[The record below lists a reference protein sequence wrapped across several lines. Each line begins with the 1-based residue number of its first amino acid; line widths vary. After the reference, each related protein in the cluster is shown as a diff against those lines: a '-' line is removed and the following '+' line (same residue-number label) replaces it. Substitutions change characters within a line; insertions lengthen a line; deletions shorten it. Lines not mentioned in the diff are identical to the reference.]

1 MSTSPGGHGA
11 PGLELSALEEAI
23 GYRFRDHALLLEALT
38 HKSYHYE
45 HPEVAPVHNER
56 LEFLGD
62 SVLGLS
68 VASYLY
74 QLEGGRTE
82 AVMSKIKSYVVKRGV
97 LSETGD
103 AIGLGSYLRIGKG
116 EEGTGGRKKSSIVAD
131 AFEAVLGAIYLEAGY
146 GTAREVVLR
155 LLAEKLSRAVDT
167 GNYHDFKA
175 DLQEHCQTRYGIL
188 PEYRVTAQ
196 EGLDHEKTFTV
207 EVYVNGE
214 PWGTGTGRNKK
225 EAQQAAAR
233 DAMGKLV

>member
-1 MSTSPGGHGA
+1 MSTGPGGHGA

-23 GYRFRDHALLLEALT
+23 GYRFRNRGLLLEALT

-45 HPEVAPVHNER
+45 HPEEAPVHNER

-68 VASYLY
+68 VVSYLY

-82 AVMSKIKSYVVKRGV
+82 AVMSKIKSYVVKRAV

-103 AIGLGSYLRIGKG
+103 AIGLGSFLRIGKG

-146 GTAREVVLR
+146 ATAREVVLR
-155 LLAEKLSRAVDT
+155 LLESKLHKAVDT
-167 GNYHDFKA
+167 GNYHDFKT
-175 DLQEHCQTRYGIL
+175 DLQEYSQTHYGML

-207 EVYVNGE
+207 VVYMDGL
-214 PWGTGTGRNKK
+214 PQGTGTGRNKK

-233 DAMGKLV
+233 DAMEKLI